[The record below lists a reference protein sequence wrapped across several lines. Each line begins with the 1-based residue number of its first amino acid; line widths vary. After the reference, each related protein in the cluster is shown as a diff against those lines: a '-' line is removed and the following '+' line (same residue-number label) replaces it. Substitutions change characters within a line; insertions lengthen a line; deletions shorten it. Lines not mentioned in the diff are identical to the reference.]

1 MKRKL
6 VMLMLVIL
14 SMLFSGC
21 LVQVPKSEAK
31 AASNMQAASQAVETN
46 EWYKLEDYDKAI
58 NLLDQHFKN
67 AWHEKTMV
75 NKNSEI
81 QIVKLERL
89 NENYFLAAYQTSPV
103 HPLTNLNYA
112 LVGFQENS
120 CRTINLDTADYIS
133 DVTYENGVISFHC
146 EGNNIINA
154 FRVFPHKINY
164 DIEKNTTSVE
174 QLYYSL
180 NSGSQVRLGNSI
192 NKASFGEITEKDK
205 DITFD
210 FEVTN
215 ETVLAGGYFC
225 PAIKAGVMFDKEDK
239 PVFYLDFENVFLS
252 KDAEKAI
259 MDLAHKEYISN
270 IEIKELKDI
279 ADLHHT
285 VIYFEFKDV
294 SFYTCSFKH
303 EGDTGFQSL
312 VLSLK

>member
-6 VMLMLVIL
+6 VILMLVIL
-14 SMLFSGC
+14 SMLFSSC
-21 LVQVPKSEAK
+21 SVQVPQSEVE
-31 AASNMQAASQAVETN
+31 AASNIEVNSQTVEIN
-46 EWYKLEDYDKAI
+46 EWYKLEDYNKAI

-67 AWHEKTMV
+67 ALHEKTMV

-89 NENYFLAAYQTSPV
+89 NENYFLAAYQTSPIS
-103 HPLTNLNYA
+103 PLTNLNYA

-120 CRTINLDTADYIS
+120 CRTINLDTTDYIS
-133 DVTYENGVISFHC
+133 DITYENGIISFHC

-180 NSGSQVRLGNSI
+180 NSGSQVRLGNGI
-192 NKASFGEITEKDK
+192 NKAGFGEITEKEK
-205 DITFD
+205 EITFS
-210 FEVTN
+210 FEVTK

-225 PAIKAGVMFDKEDK
+225 PAIKAGVIFDREDK
-239 PVFYLDFENVFLS
+239 PLFYLDFENVFLS
-252 KDAEKAI
+252 DETEKNI
-259 MDLAHKEYISN
+259 MNLAHKEYISN

-279 ADLHHT
+279 ADQHHT
-285 VIYFEFKDV
+285 VIYFEFRDL
-294 SFYTCSFKH
+294 SFYTCSFKP
-303 EGDTGFQSL
+303 EGETGFQSL